1 MFGVKVYIFDPEGEY
16 GDLVHQMGGTVTTE
30 QVENGKT
37 TFFVRRFK
45 SADEDDRIGLEYG
58 GETPVYYQHLSW
70 LQEQLSIIHSGL
82 SADNLRALMVMVQD
96 MYKEFGIDADTDF
109 SKLMPLDYPTYTDLY
124 TFIEKHS
131 QKEYKMSHRRR

>member
-1 MFGVKVYIFDPEGEY
+1 MCIRDS
-16 GDLVHQMGGTVTTE
+16 
-30 QVENGKT
+30 
-37 TFFVRRFK
+37 FK

-70 LQEQLSIIHSGL
+70 LQEQLSILHRGL
-82 SADNLRALMVMVQD
+82 SADNLRALMVKVQD

-124 TFIEKHS
+124 TCLLYTS
-131 QKEYKMSHRRR
+131 TSSGTNRAASLSLRARW